1 MLALYAMLAYGTVA
15 TDKAKK
21 AQKTLRDK
29 LEDSGA
35 LRKSRETWKVRFHGF
50 SRARP
55 GHH

>member
-15 TDKAKK
+15 TNKAKK
-21 AQKTLRDK
+21 AQKTLRDT

-35 LRKSRETWKVRFHGF
+35 LQKSRETWKVRFYGF
-50 SRARP
+50 SCARP